1 MAIVAGMSARSVML
15 AVRRWTALWR
25 LVGWSRMG
33 AVYLV
38 VVEVLHV
45 LSMMPSL
52 PPQLAG
58 LARCPAGDQS
68 PTRNDPRTLRGSF

>member
-58 LARCPAGDQS
+58 L
-68 PTRNDPRTLRGSF
+68 

>member
-33 AVYLV
+33 VVYLV

-52 PPQLAG
+52 PPQLVR
-58 LARCPAGDQS
+58 ARGVAVRSAVAAD
-68 PTRNDPRTLRGSF
+68 D